1 MVSPMEVIRIPG
13 QEFLASEALE
23 EAVVAVAE
31 MVVEAA
37 VVMAA
42 AVAVDAV
49 VDLVHQAWILEWDR
63 KGTTFLWQKA
73 KSKLLPSSTV
83 FSRCTPM
90 ATDS

>member
-1 MVSPMEVIRIPG
+1 MEVIRIPG
-13 QEFLASEALE
+13 QEYLASEALE

-42 AVAVDAV
+42 AVEAVEDAV